1 MLWRILAVSVLILAT
16 TVQADSILLDDG
28 TTISGT
34 IIREGRTRVV
44 IQTEFGRKSVP
55 KRRIKSM
62 VRDADVSLPR
72 GTLPEGIQHF
82 ENLDVLS
89 REVANARA
97 LYALGRYDEIIPR
110 LSPLQNAEDKRDEQ
124 YELRW
129 LIIYAHQRLGSFDE
143 AITMLKEMKAAG
155 RETDQIRAT
164 AHLDIFDQNPED
176 RSFRRVG
183 RVLTRQFL
191 SREERLK
198 AKEPNALADETLMRR
213 ALEEY
218 CDQLLVDE
226 KVSTRA
232 VERKLDLDLTL
243 EAFRDLPR
251 AASRLDQ
258 YLPFAEDVRKV
269 RASLDRV
276 EAILPG
282 YAQSYEVALVRS
294 LAMHLYDVL
303 EQLFTQTLAEYPE
316 PTPSGDERGNLTPE
330 ERKAWREYC
339 QNFDQAL
346 RPLLM
351 IAEYMQ
357 ERVAKHPENLR
368 YLNDMCRD
376 IIARLEQVRAT
387 TNKKRGRTRV

>member
-16 TVQADSILLDDG
+16 TIRADSILLDDG
-28 TTISGT
+28 TTVSGT

-44 IQTEFGRKSVP
+44 IQTEFGRKSIP

-72 GTLPEGIQHF
+72 GTLPEVVQHF

-97 LYALGRYDEIIPR
+97 LYALGRYEEIIPR

-143 AITMLKEMKAAG
+143 AIAMLKEMKAAG
-155 RETDQIRAT
+155 RETDQVRAT
-164 AHLDIFDQNPED
+164 AHLDIFDQNPPD
-176 RSFRRVG
+176 RSLRRVG

-191 SREERLK
+191 SREERFK
-198 AKEPNALADETLMRR
+198 AKEPNALTDETLMRK

-218 CDQLLVDE
+218 CEQLLVDE

-232 VERKLDLDLTL
+232 LQKRLDLELTL

-269 RASLDRV
+269 QASLDRV

-282 YAQSYEVALVRS
+282 YAQSYEVALARAQA
-294 LAMHLYDVL
+294 LHLYEVL
-303 EQLFTQTLAEYPE
+303 QELFTRALAEHPE

-330 ERKAWREYC
+330 ERKTWREYC
-339 QNFDQAL
+339 QSFDQAL

-351 IAEYMQ
+351 IAEYTQ

-368 YLNDMCRD
+368 NLNDMCRE

>member
-1 MLWRILAVSVLILAT
+1 MLWRILGMAVLILAT

-28 TTISGT
+28 TTIQGT

-44 IQTEFGRKSVP
+44 IQTEFGRKSIP

-62 VRDADVSLPR
+62 VRDADASLPR
-72 GTLPEGIQHF
+72 GTLPEAVQHF
-82 ENLDVLS
+82 ENLDLLS

-97 LYALGRYDEIIPR
+97 LYALGRYDEIVPR
-110 LSPLQNAEDKRDEQ
+110 LAPLQNAEDSRDEQ
-124 YELRW
+124 FELRW
-129 LIIYAHQRLGSFDE
+129 LIIQSHQRLGRFDE
-143 AITMLKEMKAAG
+143 TIAMLREMKAG
-155 RETDQIRAT
+155 DREADRIRAT
-164 AHLDIFDQNPED
+164 AYLDILDQNPPD
-176 RSFRRVG
+176 RSLRRVG

-191 SREERLK
+191 SREDRIK
-198 AKEPNALADETLMRR
+198 AKDPNALADETLMRK

-226 KVSTRA
+226 KVSIRA
-232 VERKLDLDLTL
+232 VERELDLELTL
-243 EAFRDLPR
+243 EAFRDLPK

-258 YLPFAEDVRKV
+258 YLPFAEDVRNV

-282 YAQSYEVALVRS
+282 YAQSYEVALVRT
-294 LAMHLYDVL
+294 LAMHLYEVL
-303 EQLFTQTLAEYPE
+303 DDLFNQALAEHPE
-316 PTPSGDERGNLTPE
+316 PAPSGDPRGNLTPE
-330 ERKAWREYC
+330 ERVQWREYC
-339 QNFDQAL
+339 QEFDKAL

-351 IAEYMQ
+351 IAEYAR

-368 YLNDMCRD
+368 YLNDMYRD